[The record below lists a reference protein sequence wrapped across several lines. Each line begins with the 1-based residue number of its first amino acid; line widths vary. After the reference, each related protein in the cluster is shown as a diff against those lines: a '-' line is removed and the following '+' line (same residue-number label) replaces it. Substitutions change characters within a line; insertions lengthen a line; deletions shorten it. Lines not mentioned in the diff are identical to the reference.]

1 MLYWNISI
9 ITNLYVLCR
18 YREGI
23 GMIKRIKMIMGIAMI
38 IVFLAIAVR
47 MYTSGQYTMYIPSKH
62 TTFRAEVTD
71 HMTMLDTL
79 DRLTIRKISDN
90 EPYNEDD
97 EITITDPKEIRDMLK
112 LLKDVD
118 LKRVREF
125 DVSERNPHYYEWR
138 LTINKEG
145 RFTDGF
151 GLTFYNEKS
160 ISIYN
165 EAKTRDELEDY
176 EITNEFNLNE
186 MDRLFEKLK
195 EEQT

>member
-1 MLYWNISI
+1 M
-9 ITNLYVLCR
+9 V
-18 YREGI
+18 
-23 GMIKRIKMIMGIAMI
+23 KRIKIIMGIAMI

-79 DRLTIRKISDN
+79 DRLKIRKISSAD
-90 EPYNEDD
+90 PYNEDD
-97 EITITDPKEIRDMLK
+97 EVTIKDPKEIRDMLK

-118 LKRVREF
+118 LKRVRAF
-125 DVSERNPHYYEWR
+125 DVSERNPYYYEWR
-138 LTINKEG
+138 IKINKEG

-165 EAKTRDELEDY
+165 EAKTRDQLEDY

>member
-1 MLYWNISI
+1 MS
-9 ITNLYVLCR
+9 R
-18 YREGI
+18 
-23 GMIKRIKMIMGIAMI
+23 RIKMIMGIVTI
-38 IVFLAIAVR
+38 IVVVAIAVR
-47 MYTSGQYTMYIPSKH
+47 MYTSGQYAMYIPSKH

-79 DRLTIRKISDN
+79 DRLTIRKISSTD
-90 EPYNEDD
+90 PYNEDD

-112 LLKDVD
+112 LLKDVE

-125 DVSERNPHYYEWR
+125 DVSERNPQYYEWR

-151 GLTFYNEKS
+151 GLTFYNEDS

-165 EAKTRDELEDY
+165 EAKTRDQLEDY
-176 EITNEFNLNE
+176 EITDGFNLNE

-195 EEQT
+195 EEKT

>member
-1 MLYWNISI
+1 
-9 ITNLYVLCR
+9 
-18 YREGI
+18 
-23 GMIKRIKMIMGIAMI
+23 MIKRIKMIMGIAMI

-145 RFTDGF
+145 RFTKDF
-151 GLTFYNEKS
+151 GITFYNEQS
-160 ISIYN
+160 ISIYSG
-165 EAKTRDELEDY
+165 AKTRDKFQDY

>member
-1 MLYWNISI
+1 MS
-9 ITNLYVLCR
+9 R
-18 YREGI
+18 
-23 GMIKRIKMIMGIAMI
+23 RIKMIMGIAMI
-38 IVFLAIAVR
+38 IVFLVIAVR

-79 DRLTIRKISDN
+79 DQLTIRKISDN

-125 DVSERNPHYYEWR
+125 DVSERSPHYYEWR
-138 LTINKEG
+138 LTINKEE
-145 RFTDGF
+145 RFTENF
-151 GLTFYNEKS
+151 GITFYNEQS
-160 ISIYN
+160 ISIYSG
-165 EAKTRDELEDY
+165 
-176 EITNEFNLNE
+176 
-186 MDRLFEKLK
+186 K
-195 EEQT
+195 ENKRQISGLRGYQ

>member
-1 MLYWNISI
+1 
-9 ITNLYVLCR
+9 
-18 YREGI
+18 
-23 GMIKRIKMIMGIAMI
+23 MIKRIKMIMGIAMI

-62 TTFRAEVTD
+62 TAFRAEVTD
-71 HMTMLDTL
+71 NMTMLDTL

-138 LTINKEG
+138 LIINKEG
-145 RFTDGF
+145 RFTNGF
-151 GLTFYNEKS
+151 ELTFYNEKS

>member
-1 MLYWNISI
+1 MS
-9 ITNLYVLCR
+9 R
-18 YREGI
+18 Q
-23 GMIKRIKMIMGIAMI
+23 IKMIMGIAMI
-38 IVFLAIAVR
+38 IVFLAIAVH

-97 EITITDPKEIRDMLK
+97 EVTITDPNEIRDMLK
-112 LLKDVD
+112 LLKDID

-125 DVSERNPHYYEWR
+125 DVSERNPDYYEWR

-160 ISIYN
+160 ISIYS
-165 EAKTRDELEDY
+165 EAKTRDKFEDY

>member
-23 GMIKRIKMIMGIAMI
+23 EMTKRIKMIMGIAMI

-160 ISIYN
+160 ISIYS

-176 EITNEFNLNE
+176 EITNEINLNE
-186 MDRLFEKLK
+186 MDRLFEKMK

>member
-1 MLYWNISI
+1 MKN
-9 ITNLYVLCR
+9 
-18 YREGI
+18 
-23 GMIKRIKMIMGIAMI
+23 RIKMIIGIVTI
-38 IVFLAIAVR
+38 IVVVAIAVR
-47 MYTSGQYTMYIPSKH
+47 MYTSGQYTNYIPSKH

-71 HMTMLDTL
+71 HMSMLDRL
-79 DRLTIRKISDN
+79 DRLTIRKISSADS
-90 EPYNEDD
+90 YNEDD
-97 EITITDPKEIRDMLK
+97 EVTITDPNEIRDMLK
-112 LLKDVD
+112 LLKDID

-125 DVSERNPHYYEWR
+125 DVSERNPDYYEWR

-160 ISIYN
+160 ISIYS
-165 EAKTRDELEDY
+165 EAKTRDKFEDY

>member
-1 MLYWNISI
+1 
-9 ITNLYVLCR
+9 
-18 YREGI
+18 
-23 GMIKRIKMIMGIAMI
+23 
-38 IVFLAIAVR
+38 
-47 MYTSGQYTMYIPSKH
+47 
-62 TTFRAEVTD
+62 
-71 HMTMLDTL
+71 MTMLDTL
-79 DRLTIRKISDN
+79 DRLTIRKIFNN
-90 EPYNEDD
+90 ESYNEDD

-112 LLKDVD
+112 LLKDVE

-165 EAKTRDELEDY
+165 EAKTRDQLEDY
-176 EITNEFNLNE
+176 EITNEINLNE
-186 MDRLFEKLK
+186 MDRLLK
-195 EEQT
+195 R

>member
-1 MLYWNISI
+1 
-9 ITNLYVLCR
+9 
-18 YREGI
+18 
-23 GMIKRIKMIMGIAMI
+23 MIKRIKMIMGIAMI

-79 DRLTIRKISDN
+79 DRLTIRKIFNN
-90 EPYNEDD
+90 ESYNEDD

-112 LLKDVD
+112 LLKDVE

-151 GLTFYNEKS
+151 GLTFYNEQS
-160 ISIYN
+160 ISIYSG
-165 EAKTRDELEDY
+165 AKTRDKFQDY

>member
-1 MLYWNISI
+1 MS
-9 ITNLYVLCR
+9 R
-18 YREGI
+18 
-23 GMIKRIKMIMGIAMI
+23 RIKMIMGIAMI

-125 DVSERNPHYYEWR
+125 DVSERDPHYYEWR

-160 ISIYN
+160 ISIYS
-165 EAKTRDELEDY
+165 EAKTRDKFEDY

-186 MDRLFEKLK
+186 MDRLFEKMK

>member
-1 MLYWNISI
+1 
-9 ITNLYVLCR
+9 
-18 YREGI
+18 
-23 GMIKRIKMIMGIAMI
+23 
-38 IVFLAIAVR
+38 
-47 MYTSGQYTMYIPSKH
+47 
-62 TTFRAEVTD
+62 
-71 HMTMLDTL
+71 MTMLDTL

-97 EITITDPKEIRDMLK
+97 EVTITDPNKIRDMLK

-160 ISIYN
+160 ISIYS
-165 EAKTRDELEDY
+165 EAKTRDKFQDY

>member
-1 MLYWNISI
+1 MS
-9 ITNLYVLCR
+9 R
-18 YREGI
+18 
-23 GMIKRIKMIMGIAMI
+23 RIKMIMGIVMI

-79 DRLTIRKISDN
+79 DRLTIRKISIQD
-90 EPYNEDD
+90 PYNEDD

-112 LLKDVD
+112 LLKDVE

-125 DVSERNPHYYEWR
+125 DVSERNPQYYEWR

-151 GLTFYNEKS
+151 GLTFYNEDS

-165 EAKTRDELEDY
+165 EAKTRDQLEDY
-176 EITNEFNLNE
+176 EITNGINLNE

-195 EEQT
+195 EEKT

>member
-1 MLYWNISI
+1 MKNRIKYIWGISI
-9 ITNLYVLCR
+9 
-18 YREGI
+18 
-23 GMIKRIKMIMGIAMI
+23 I

-47 MYTSGQYTMYIPSKH
+47 MYISGQYTMYIPSKH

-118 LKRVREF
+118 LKRVGEF

-138 LTINKEG
+138 LTIKKEG

-160 ISIYN
+160 ISIYS
-165 EAKTRDELEDY
+165 EAKTRDKFEDY

>member
-18 YREGI
+18 SREGI

-145 RFTDGF
+145 RFTEDF
-151 GLTFYNEKS
+151 GITFYNEQS
-160 ISIYN
+160 ISIYSG
-165 EAKTRDELEDY
+165 AKTRDKFEDY

-186 MDRLFEKLK
+186 MDRLFEKMK

>member
-1 MLYWNISI
+1 
-9 ITNLYVLCR
+9 
-18 YREGI
+18 
-23 GMIKRIKMIMGIAMI
+23 MIKRIKMIMGIAMI

-97 EITITDPKEIRDMLK
+97 EITITDPKEIGDMLK

-160 ISIYN
+160 ISIYS
-165 EAKTRDELEDY
+165 EAKTRDKFQDY

>member
-1 MLYWNISI
+1 MKN
-9 ITNLYVLCR
+9 
-18 YREGI
+18 
-23 GMIKRIKMIMGIAMI
+23 RIKMIIGTVTI
-38 IVFLAIAVR
+38 IVVVAIAVR
-47 MYTSGQYTMYIPSKH
+47 MYTSGQYTKYIPSKH

-71 HMTMLDTL
+71 HMSMLDRL
-79 DRLTIRKISDN
+79 DRLTIRKISSAD
-90 EPYNEDD
+90 PYNEDN
-97 EITITDPKEIRDMLK
+97 EVTITDPNEIRDMLK
-112 LLKDVD
+112 LLKDIR

-125 DVSERNPHYYEWR
+125 DVSERNPYYYEWR

-151 GLTFYNEKS
+151 ELTFYNEKS

-186 MDRLFEKLK
+186 MDRLFGKLK

>member
-1 MLYWNISI
+1 MS
-9 ITNLYVLCR
+9 R
-18 YREGI
+18 Q
-23 GMIKRIKMIMGIAMI
+23 IKMIMGIAMI

-79 DRLTIRKISDN
+79 DRLTIRKISNN

-118 LKRVREF
+118 LKRVGEF

-160 ISIYN
+160 ISIYS
-165 EAKTRDELEDY
+165 EAKTRDKLEDY

>member
-1 MLYWNISI
+1 MS
-9 ITNLYVLCR
+9 R
-18 YREGI
+18 Q
-23 GMIKRIKMIMGIAMI
+23 IKMIMGIVII

-47 MYTSGQYTMYIPSKH
+47 MYTSGQYTMFIPSKH

-97 EITITDPKEIRDMLK
+97 EITIKDPKEIRDMLK

-118 LKRVREF
+118 LKRVGEF

-160 ISIYN
+160 ISIYS
-165 EAKTRDELEDY
+165 EAKTRDKFEDY

-186 MDRLFEKLK
+186 MDRLFEKMK

>member
-1 MLYWNISI
+1 MS
-9 ITNLYVLCR
+9 R
-18 YREGI
+18 
-23 GMIKRIKMIMGIAMI
+23 RIKMIMGIAMI

-47 MYTSGQYTMYIPSKH
+47 MYTSGQYTIGIPSKY

-79 DRLTIRKISDN
+79 DRLTIRKISSTD
-90 EPYNEDD
+90 PDNEDD
-97 EITITDPKEIRDMLK
+97 EISITDPKEIRDMLK
-112 LLKDVD
+112 LLKDVE
-118 LKRVREF
+118 LKRVGEF

-151 GLTFYNEKS
+151 GLTFYNENS

-176 EITNEFNLNE
+176 EITNEFDLNE
-186 MDRLFEKLK
+186 MDRLFGKLK

>member
-1 MLYWNISI
+1 
-9 ITNLYVLCR
+9 
-18 YREGI
+18 
-23 GMIKRIKMIMGIAMI
+23 MIKRVKMIMGIAMI

-71 HMTMLDTL
+71 HMTMLDKL
-79 DRLTIRKISDN
+79 DRLTIKKVSN
-90 EPYNEDD
+90 HEPYNEDD
-97 EITITDPKEIRDMLK
+97 EVTIKDSKEIRDMLK

-125 DVSERNPHYYEWR
+125 DVSERNPHYYEWQ

-145 RFTDGF
+145 RFTEDF
-151 GLTFYNEKS
+151 GITFYNEQS
-160 ISIYN
+160 ISIYSG
-165 EAKTRDELEDY
+165 AKTRDQLEDY
-176 EITNEFNLNE
+176 EITNEFNLSE